1 METLDHALKRMEK
14 YSRILFQSLALFVLT
29 TSCRYT
35 TERTVVNF
43 EYQHYSCSVTGF
55 ISVGAMHPFY
65 AADSLLLLE
74 AEYESFKQQ
83 KLEDL
88 DNQRKEVEARIH
100 EITTECRTM
109 PEGAMK
115 RVMLQMAVGTQARAD
130 HLQNL
135 YAIYS
140 TQPEKTQ
147 LKVYLTRMEAY
158 RQDSQKLL
166 GYMVPVDFIGMEG
179 SLPKANYQKRYLFDT
194 RKKTIIGV
202 LHNEPTAP

>member
-1 METLDHALKRMEK
+1 MYK
-14 YSRILFQSLALFVLT
+14 YSRILFQSLALLVLT
-29 TSCRYT
+29 TSCRYN

-43 EYQHYSCSVTGF
+43 EQQQHACSVTGF

-83 KLEDL
+83 KLETL
-88 DNQRKEVEARIH
+88 DNQLKELEARIQ

-115 RVMLQMAVGTQARAD
+115 RVMLQMAVGIQARAD

-135 YAIYS
+135 HAIYS
-140 TQPEKTQ
+140 TQPGKTQ
-147 LKVYLTRMEAY
+147 LHIYLNRMEAY
-158 RQDSQKLL
+158 RQDSKKLL
-166 GYMVPVDFIGMEG
+166 GYMAQVDFIGMEG
-179 SLPKANYQKRYLFDT
+179 SLPETKFQKLYLFDT
-194 RKKTIIGV
+194 RKKIIIGV
-202 LHNEPTAP
+202 LHNEPAAP